1 MSTSDPMTEETEAAP
16 GVLVLPPSVE
26 QERVGSDDSL
36 GNLGRPFDRRSPFFI
51 GLSGAFGVAV
61 AYVLFRGVS
70 DVSSVLVIIGVAL
83 FIAIGLNPIIVI
95 LVNRGLSRGAA
106 AAVVTA
112 GFILVIAAFHRHR
125 HPTDFARGAKP
136 GVELSPLQARTDL
149 GPGVGW
155 PVVREAPSH

>member
-83 FIAIGLNPIIVI
+83 FIAIGLNPIIVV

-112 GFILVIAAFHRHR
+112 GFILVIAAFIVIAFASIVSAPSLANPLPAPAGSRHR
-125 HPTDFARGAKP
+125 TAPHRRESGRGRA
-136 GVELSPLQARTDL
+136 
-149 GPGVGW
+149 
-155 PVVREAPSH
+155 